1 MTQDQDLARRLG
13 ETMHRHADALHDTP
27 LDLLAVRGRATT
39 IRRRRHTAVGL
50 VAAAAVA
57 AVVLPLSL
65 LPTGGG
71 DRVDDP
77 QPVDTPTPIEEPVP
91 LDPRSAPAGPAPRVP
106 YVEIDAKRL
115 LTPAGAY
122 DLPEAFPQVVPYR
135 DGWIALT
142 TDTPS
147 QTGTRVAILDGG
159 FRELEGTGMTT
170 GIAVRDDGE
179 RVAWVEYTGTGWRL
193 VNAPTTGGE
202 AVTSDVT
209 TAGPDAPSAAVGFL
223 PGDHVVVESTDAR
236 TSRSSYRVVGPD
248 RTTTATF
255 GGFNHVVSSS
265 PVNGLVA
272 GQTEYSGDGSC
283 SGVKDPLSA
292 SRELV
297 WETCDH
303 QLGAFSPDGRYV
315 VGLAPY
321 FDGLGSPTL
330 AILDAATGRPV
341 VEFVSGRSARS
352 AAAVGDVVWEDPT
365 TLLATVTQGVDQYVV
380 RATID
385 GRVEVVAGPR
395 PSEMSVEFR
404 FPAHTFG

>member
-13 ETMHRHADALHDTP
+13 ETMHRRADALHDTP
-27 LDLLAVRGRATT
+27 LDLFAVRGRATT
-39 IRRRRHTAVGL
+39 IRRRRRTGVGL
-50 VAAAAVA
+50 AAAAAVA
-57 AVVLPLSL
+57 AVALPLSL

-71 DRVDDP
+71 DRVEDP
-77 QPVDTPTPIEEPVP
+77 QPVDTPTPIGEPVP
-91 LDPRSAPAGPAPRVP
+91 LDPRSAPEGAAPRVP

-115 LTPAGAY
+115 VTPAGAY

-147 QTGTRVAILDGG
+147 QTGTRVTILDGG
-159 FRELEGTGMTT
+159 FREVEGTGMTT

-179 RVAWVEYTGTGWRL
+179 RVAWVEYTGSGWRL
-193 VNAPTTGGE
+193 VNAPTSGAE
-202 AVTSDVT
+202 PVTSEVT
-209 TAGPDAPSAAVGFL
+209 TSGPEGPSAAVGFL
-223 PGDHVVVESTDAR
+223 PGDQVVVESTDAR

-272 GQTEYSGDGSC
+272 GQTDYSGDGSC
-283 SGVKDPLSA
+283 SGVMDPLSPA
-292 SRELV
+292 QDLV
-297 WETCDH
+297 WETCDFG
-303 QLGAFSPDGRYV
+303 LGAFSPDGKYV

-321 FDGLGSPTL
+321 FDGMGSPSL
-330 AILDAATGRPV
+330 AILDATTGEPV
-341 VEFVSGRSARS
+341 VDFVSGRTARS
-352 AAAVGDVVWEDPT
+352 AAQVAEVVWEDAT
-365 TLLATVTQGVDQYVV
+365 TLLATVTQGADQYVV

-395 PSEMSVEFR
+395 PSDLDVEFW
-404 FPAHTFG
+404 FPTRPFG

>member
-13 ETMHRHADALHDTP
+13 ETMHRRADAFHDTP
-27 LDLLAVRGRATT
+27 LDLLDVRSRATT

-50 VAAAAVA
+50 AAAAAVA

-65 LPTGGG
+65 MPTGGG

-77 QPVDTPTPIEEPVP
+77 QPVDTPSPIEEPVP
-91 LDPRSAPAGPAPRVP
+91 LDPRSAPAGSAPSVP
-106 YVEIDAKRL
+106 YLEVDAKRL
-115 LTPAGAY
+115 LTPHGAH

-135 DGWIALT
+135 DGWVALT
-142 TDTPS
+142 ADSPGP
-147 QTGTRVAILDGG
+147 TGTRVTILDSG
-159 FRELEGTGMTT
+159 FREVEGTGMTT
-170 GIAVRDDGE
+170 GIAVRDDGQ
-179 RVAWVEYTGTGWRL
+179 RVAWVEHTGTGWRL

-209 TAGPDAPSAAVGFL
+209 TAGPQHPSRAVGFL
-223 PGDHVVVESTDAR
+223 PGDQVVVET
-236 TSRSSYRVVGPD
+236 TTQGVPESYRVVGPD

-272 GQTEYSGDGSC
+272 GQTDYSGDGSC
-283 SGVKDPLSA
+283 SGVMDPLSPA
-292 SRELV
+292 QDLV

-315 VGLAPY
+315 VGFAPY
-321 FDGLGSPTL
+321 FDGPGSPSL
-330 AILDAATGRPV
+330 AILDATTGKPV
-341 VEFVSGRSARS
+341 VDFVSGRTARS
-352 AAAVGDVVWEDPT
+352 AAAVGDVVWEDAT
-365 TLLATVTQGVDQYVV
+365 TLLATVTQGAEQYVV

-404 FPAHTFG
+404 FPAHPFG